1 MLEYTREELER
12 FACNDRIWEL
22 YRAAREA
29 DDREEEKRLFKQIL
43 LPAESC
49 LLLKCTRGAEEL
61 RTGGYILTEAEK
73 LFGPDW
79 LERDD
84 DELIA
89 ILHRR

>member
-1 MLEYTREELER
+1 MER
-12 FACNDRIWEL
+12 FACNDRIMDL
-22 YRAAREA
+22 IVAARDA
-29 DDREEEKRLFKQIL
+29 DDWEEEERLFKQLL

-49 LLLKCTRGAEEL
+49 LLLKSTRGVEEL

-84 DELIA
+84 DELRT